1 MQDTCLHFVELFCYV
16 SVIAVLYVVFVSSKN
31 WQVLFVSAVFRHLV
45 LSKDREDKSKS
56 KDHIRYQYD
65 EHYFLTDPDEFIQ
78 VSTWHL
84 LTLV

>member
-1 MQDTCLHFVELFCYV
+1 M
-16 SVIAVLYVVFVSSKN
+16 
-31 WQVLFVSAVFRHLV
+31 FRHLV

-78 VSTWHL
+78 VST
-84 LTLV
+84 